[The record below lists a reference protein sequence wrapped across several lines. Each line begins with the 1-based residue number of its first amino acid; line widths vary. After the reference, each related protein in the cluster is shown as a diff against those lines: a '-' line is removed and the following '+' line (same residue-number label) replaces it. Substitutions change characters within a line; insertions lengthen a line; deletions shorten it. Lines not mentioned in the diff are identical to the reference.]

1 MLFEDSRGIP
11 INWKQ
16 ADLNKWLG
24 VPWGT
29 GAGGFYP
36 TGVQKKETPPCGPPS
51 EFIGSKVERDS
62 WRLLI
67 GGKMFPSFV
76 NRAFTQPSFPFLE
89 ATCLQFSISYPL
101 EIKMLL
107 QTQNRPWDKNN
118 YCQVSLKTLHIF
130 SLFLLSSLSYCYH
143 IRVYENH
150 WNSLLNLTQ
159 SDRDLL
165 DIDTICSCESSM
177 KTFCSRY

>member
-1 MLFEDSRGIP
+1 MKINPKRTRRKCRWISCLRRGIFL
-11 INWKQ
+11 ILF
-16 ADLNKWLG
+16 A
-24 VPWGT
+24 
-29 GAGGFYP
+29 
-36 TGVQKKETPPCGPPS
+36 KEVLQIKEQI
-51 EFIGSKVERDS
+51 EFNSIKNFKCQYIKS
-62 WRLLI
+62 
-67 GGKMFPSFV
+67 
-76 NRAFTQPSFPFLE
+76 T
-89 ATCLQFSISYPL
+89 ISYPSPYPL
-101 EIKMLL
+101 GIKMLL

-143 IRVYENH
+143 ITVYENH

>member
-1 MLFEDSRGIP
+1 MRHWGRGLLP
-11 INWKQ
+11 YWS
-16 ADLNKWLG
+16 AE
-24 VPWGT
+24 
-29 GAGGFYP
+29 
-36 TGVQKKETPPCGPPS
+36 KETPPWGPPS

-89 ATCLQFSISYPL
+89 ATCLQFSISYPSPYPL

-165 DIDTICSCESSM
+165 DTDTICSCESSM